1 MKSLISVTP
10 REFKRDFNEVM
21 EMCTDMCMTT
31 NQEIIIAVPTSR
43 KSNTHAEIAKLVPVE
58 NGRGIK
64 YEYDKELM
72 DKYGINASNPK
83 LSKIE
88 AIMADAFEDEGVYS
102 LISPEVKNRLAKA
115 VEIAAKKLITM
126 KFAKIRNVKS
136 PVRGTGKAAGID
148 FFVPNF
154 GSNKGFIVNPGTD
167 VLIPSGIKM
176 EIPEGYMLM
185 AADKSGVVTSKW
197 ACLGAGRTP
206 KAEAFESIVILGAKI
221 VDEDYQGEIHI
232 HVVNVGKAKAHI
244 KPGMK
249 IAQFILVPVSYE
261 GLEEVSESELFSR
274 SSERGDGAL
283 GSTGSY

>member
-1 MKSLISVTP
+1 MKL
-10 REFKRDFNEVM
+10 
-21 EMCTDMCMTT
+21 
-31 NQEIIIAVPTSR
+31 
-43 KSNTHAEIAKLVPVE
+43 
-58 NGRGIK
+58 
-64 YEYDKELM
+64 
-72 DKYGINASNPK
+72 
-83 LSKIE
+83 
-88 AIMADAFEDEGVYS
+88 
-102 LISPEVKNRLAKA
+102 
-115 VEIAAKKLITM
+115 
-126 KFAKIRNVKS
+126 AKIRNVKS
-136 PVRGTGKAAGID
+136 PVRGTGKAAGIEC
-148 FFVPNF
+148 FVPNF

-197 ACLGAGRTP
+197 ACIIANRKP
-206 KAEAFESIVILGAKI
+206 KPEAFESIVILGAKI

-232 HVVNVGKAKAHI
+232 HLVNVGKAKVHI

-274 SSERGDGAL
+274 SSERGNGAL

>member
-1 MKSLISVTP
+1 
-10 REFKRDFNEVM
+10 
-21 EMCTDMCMTT
+21 
-31 NQEIIIAVPTSR
+31 
-43 KSNTHAEIAKLVPVE
+43 
-58 NGRGIK
+58 
-64 YEYDKELM
+64 
-72 DKYGINASNPK
+72 
-83 LSKIE
+83 
-88 AIMADAFEDEGVYS
+88 
-102 LISPEVKNRLAKA
+102 
-115 VEIAAKKLITM
+115 M

-197 ACLGAGRTP
+197 ACIMANRKP
-206 KAEAFESIVILGAKI
+206 KLEAFESIVILGAKI
-221 VDEDYQGEIHI
+221 VDEDYQSEIHI
-232 HVVNVGKAKAHI
+232 HLVNVGKAKVHI

-261 GLEEVSESELFSR
+261 GLEEVSESELFSKQ
-274 SSERGDGAL
+274 SERGDGAL

>member
-1 MKSLISVTP
+1 M
-10 REFKRDFNEVM
+10 R
-21 EMCTDMCMTT
+21 
-31 NQEIIIAVPTSR
+31 
-43 KSNTHAEIAKLVPVE
+43 
-58 NGRGIK
+58 
-64 YEYDKELM
+64 
-72 DKYGINASNPK
+72 
-83 LSKIE
+83 
-88 AIMADAFEDEGVYS
+88 
-102 LISPEVKNRLAKA
+102 
-115 VEIAAKKLITM
+115 
-126 KFAKIRNVKS
+126 FAKIRNVKS
-136 PVRGTGKAAGID
+136 PVRGTSKAAGID

-154 GSNKGFIVNPGTD
+154 GSNRGFIVNPGTD

-206 KAEAFESIVILGAKI
+206 KADALESVVILGAKI
-221 VDEDYQGEIHI
+221 VDEDYQGEICI
-232 HVVNVGKAKAHI
+232 HVVNVGKVKVHI

-249 IAQFILVPVSYE
+249 IAQFILVPISYE

>member
-1 MKSLISVTP
+1 
-10 REFKRDFNEVM
+10 
-21 EMCTDMCMTT
+21 
-31 NQEIIIAVPTSR
+31 
-43 KSNTHAEIAKLVPVE
+43 
-58 NGRGIK
+58 
-64 YEYDKELM
+64 
-72 DKYGINASNPK
+72 
-83 LSKIE
+83 
-88 AIMADAFEDEGVYS
+88 
-102 LISPEVKNRLAKA
+102 
-115 VEIAAKKLITM
+115 M

-136 PVRGTGKAAGID
+136 PARGTGKAAGID

-154 GSNKGFIVNPGTD
+154 GNNKGFIVNPGTD

-197 ACLGAGRTP
+197 ACITANRKP
-206 KAEAFESIVILGAKI
+206 KPEAFESIVILGAKI

-232 HVVNVGKAKAHI
+232 HLVNVGKAKVHI

>member
-1 MKSLISVTP
+1 
-10 REFKRDFNEVM
+10 
-21 EMCTDMCMTT
+21 
-31 NQEIIIAVPTSR
+31 
-43 KSNTHAEIAKLVPVE
+43 
-58 NGRGIK
+58 
-64 YEYDKELM
+64 
-72 DKYGINASNPK
+72 
-83 LSKIE
+83 
-88 AIMADAFEDEGVYS
+88 
-102 LISPEVKNRLAKA
+102 
-115 VEIAAKKLITM
+115 M

-148 FFVPNF
+148 FFVPDF
-154 GSNKGFIVNPGTD
+154 GSNKDFIVNPGTD

-185 AADKSGVVTSKW
+185 AADKSGVVTSKQ
-197 ACLGAGRTP
+197 ACIMANRKP
-206 KAEAFESIVILGAKI
+206 KPEAFESVVILGAKI

-232 HVVNVGKAKAHI
+232 HLVNVGKAKVHI